1 MFPNQLTV
9 FHASRSLSGLYMEMI
24 PLQATARA
32 TDVTVKDLRRGD
44 QVPCELYGNDKA
56 NVSLQCVYNE
66 IFRAY
71 QLAGEST
78 IVNLNTG
85 NGAVPVLFHAIQVD
99 PVSDRIIHVD
109 FYAVNMKKEIDAT
122 IPIRF
127 EGEAPAVED
136 LNGVL
141 VTTRDH
147 VNVRCMPSNLPHDLE
162 VSLNGLVDFQTT
174 LTVADIVVPE
184 GVEITEESDL
194 VLAVVQE
201 QRKEEA
207 AVTEAST
214 DAEAPAG
221 ESSEKSAGSDSGDS

>member
-1 MFPNQLTV
+1 MTV
-9 FHASRSLSGLYMEMI
+9 FHASRSLSGLYMEMV
-24 PLQATARA
+24 PLQAAARA
-32 TDVTVKDLRRGD
+32 TDISAKDLRRTD
-44 QVPCELYGNDKA
+44 NVPCELYGNDKA

-85 NGAVPVLFHAIQVD
+85 NGAIPVLFHAIQVD

-127 EGEAPAVED
+127 EGESLAVVD

-147 VNVRCMPSNLPHDLE
+147 VDVRCMPANLPHDLE
-162 VSLNGLVDFQTT
+162 VSLNSLVDFHSS

-184 GVEITEESDL
+184 GVVIIEEPDL
-194 VLAVVQE
+194 VLAIVQE

-207 AVTEAST
+207 VVSEEPSEADVS
-214 DAEAPAG
+214 AKKEA
-221 ESSEKSAGSDSGDS
+221 EKSESAKDSAES